1 MRNAL
6 LTFSEC
12 FQRRN
17 NADCF
22 FSVFIVSQKQC
33 AKHSGEFKTLV
44 KRNRKTRYPLLARK
58 ASWVPHIFRPTSLN
72 GRGHSYLTPNLTY
85 CFPLK

>member
-6 LTFSEC
+6 LTFSKC
-12 FQRRN
+12 FQRHN

-22 FSVFIVSQKQC
+22 FSVFIVLQKQY

-44 KRNRKTRYPLLARK
+44 KKNCKLRYPLLARK
-58 ASWVPHIFRPTSLN
+58 ASWVPHIF
-72 GRGHSYLTPNLTY
+72 
-85 CFPLK
+85 